1 MRILFELGKGGSLRI
16 SYCSLNA
23 ESQALG
29 TFTALP
35 ITWTTLSSNLAKFSR
50 MLNKASKINATNF
63 KNSLHEKSNKICYEK
78 MLLNFLFIC
87 PSKCTPSSRFCLEL
101 HTTPIFSFLKRLH
114 FKQITKKTLLTT
126 CFESIKMIH
135 FRSK

>member
-35 ITWTTLSSNLAKFSR
+35 IIWTTLSSNLANFRECLTRQVKSMPQILKILYMKKVIKFV
-50 MLNKASKINATNF
+50 MK
-63 KNSLHEKSNKICYEK
+63 
-78 MLLNFLFIC
+78 
-87 PSKCTPSSRFCLEL
+87 KCC
-101 HTTPIFSFLKRLH
+101 
-114 FKQITKKTLLTT
+114 
-126 CFESIKMIH
+126 
-135 FRSK
+135 